1 MSELAEFLGQHHEQV
16 QHEYVELVYQRVER
30 YGRSHPETF
39 PANSRRLIELL
50 PVAAGNAADPE
61 VVAFVSGLVEERLTA
76 GFHLVDVLV
85 AMFLYDDVVLPL
97 VWEQVADG
105 DARLRIAQQLQSAVQ
120 AVAVHFARAFVE
132 QQLRLS
138 ERQRQ
143 AVLELSTPVIKVWDG
158 ILTLPLIGTIDSHR
172 ARQIME
178 ELLHSVATQQAA
190 VVIFDITGVPVVDTN
205 VADHL
210 IKTIRAAELLG
221 AECLLVGI
229 GPELSQTLVG
239 LGIDLRDIA
248 TAADLQRG
256 LALAFARLGLRVV
269 PTP

>member
-1 MSELAEFLGQHHEQV
+1 MSELAAFLEEHQERVFG
-16 QHEYVELVYQRVER
+16 EYVELVYQRVER

-39 PANSRRLIELL
+39 PANTRRLIDLL
-50 PVAAGNAADPE
+50 PLAAQDAAAPPIAD
-61 VVAFVSGLVEERLTA
+61 FVNGLVEERLTA

-97 VWEQVADG
+97 VWEAVP
-105 DARLRIAQQLQSAVQ
+105 DAETQRRVVQQLHAAVQ

-132 QQLRLS
+132 QQLRLV

-158 ILTLPLIGTIDSHR
+158 ILTLPLIGTVDSHR

-178 ELLHSVATQQAA
+178 ELLHSVAMQQAS
-190 VVIFDITGVPVVDTN
+190 VVILDITGVPVVDTN

-229 GPELSQTLVG
+229 GSELSQTLVG
-239 LGIDLRDIA
+239 LGIDLRDIT

-256 LALAFARLGLRVV
+256 LALAFDRLGLKVV